1 MLLSLLG
8 NIAKRGLPDRPYG
21 LVYSDKET
29 GFLPNLR
36 AKTQYFRKNPVSGPL
51 CDRPYEKTTRPIP
64 DSICLKTLGQCD
76 RVLLCIC

>member
-51 CDRPYEKTTRPIP
+51 WIALMKKPLALSLTQY
-64 DSICLKTLGQCD
+64 
-76 RVLLCIC
+76 V